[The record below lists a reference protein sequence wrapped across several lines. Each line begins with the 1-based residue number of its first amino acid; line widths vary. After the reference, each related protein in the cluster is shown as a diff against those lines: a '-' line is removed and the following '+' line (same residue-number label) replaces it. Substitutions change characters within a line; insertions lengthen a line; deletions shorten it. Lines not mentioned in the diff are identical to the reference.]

1 MMQMNLQK
9 GGGAKREGREEGD
22 QHLVPDQDIFIR
34 TQQNSGGPT
43 FTFQRQPFTTS
54 SLVGSG
60 LVCSGLVWSGL
71 AWSGLV
77 WSGLGLVCDYGYH
90 TWLKEMLL
98 HHDQLPLEGVS
109 QILILGLTTMCSYSV
124 TVSRLV

>member
-22 QHLVPDQDIFIR
+22 QHPVPDQDIFIR

-43 FTFQRQPFTTS
+43 FTFHHQPFTTS

-60 LVCSGLVWSGL
+60 LVCSGLVWVGL
-71 AWSGLV
+71 VGSGLV
-77 WSGLGLVCDYGYH
+77 WFGLVCDYGYH
-90 TWLKEMLL
+90 TWLNEMLL

-109 QILILGLTTMCSYSV
+109 QILILGLTTTCSYSV
-124 TVSRLV
+124 TVSRSV